1 MTFETVKNIVVET
14 LQCDADEVTMET
26 NIAEDLNAD
35 SLDIV
40 ELNMAIETEFGI
52 SISDEE
58 LVNLKTIADIVGY
71 IDEKKGA

>member
-1 MTFETVKNIVVET
+1 MTFETVKNIIVET

-40 ELNMAIETEFGI
+40 ELNMAIETEFGM

-58 LVNLKTIADIVGY
+58 LVNLKTVADIVGF
-71 IDEKKGA
+71 INAKKGA

>member
-14 LQCDADEVTMET
+14 LQCNADEVTMET

-40 ELNMAIETEFGI
+40 QLNMAIETEFGI

>member
-1 MTFETVKNIVVET
+1 MTFETVKNIIVET

-40 ELNMAIETEFGI
+40 ELNMAIETEFGM

-58 LVNLKTIADIVGY
+58 LVNLKTVADIVGF
-71 IDEKKGA
+71 IDAKKGA

>member
-71 IDEKKGA
+71 IDEKKGT

>member
-40 ELNMAIETEFGI
+40 ELNMAIEAEFGI
-52 SISDEE
+52 SIADEE

>member
-40 ELNMAIETEFGI
+40 ELNMAIETEFGM

-58 LVNLKTIADIVGY
+58 LVNLKTVGDIVGY
-71 IDEKKGA
+71 IDAKKGA